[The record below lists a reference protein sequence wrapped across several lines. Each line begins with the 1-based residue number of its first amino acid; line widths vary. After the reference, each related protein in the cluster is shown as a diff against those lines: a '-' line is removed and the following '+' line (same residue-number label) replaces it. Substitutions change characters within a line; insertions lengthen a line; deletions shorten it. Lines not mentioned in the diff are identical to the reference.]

1 MIFFGYDLQFMYFTL
16 YCKFFINNFLKE
28 CKNMFRFKVLISI
41 LFLLYSLG
49 VVKAEGI
56 KGLYLGAGVGL
67 EGWAKGSE
75 IKDNGDVSNDSI
87 RDDYS
92 HYPSIDEARIPFSV
106 MIGYDVLSFMS
117 VEFDYTY
124 GMKNSYEDEQSDGDV
139 RKFEDSYNQFH
150 LSAVFKKTFEEKYTP
165 FAAIGLGY
173 LGMKSMYESTSTM
186 YDGISTTAT
195 KDEYS
200 YSGFS
205 LKFAFGYEQ
214 NLNSHNIIGVRYDI
228 NYAPSLNTTY
238 DTSFTDVDGSV
249 ETESFKENGIFK
261 SMISYVSVYYKYKF

>member
-1 MIFFGYDLQFMYFTL
+1 
-16 YCKFFINNFLKE
+16 
-28 CKNMFRFKVLISI
+28 MFRFKVLISI

-92 HYPSIDEARIPFSV
+92 YYPSIDEARIPFSV

-173 LGMKSMYESTSTM
+173 LGMKSMYERTTSM
-186 YDGISTTAT
+186 YDST
-195 KDEYS
+195 DEYS

-238 DTSFTDVDGSV
+238 DTSFTDVDGIV

>member
-1 MIFFGYDLQFMYFTL
+1 
-16 YCKFFINNFLKE
+16 
-28 CKNMFRFKVLISI
+28 MFRFKVLISI
-41 LFLLYSLG
+41 LFLLYSVG
-49 VVKAEGI
+49 FVKAAGV
-56 KGLYLGAGVGL
+56 KGLYLGVGVGL

-75 IKDNGDVSNDSI
+75 IKDNGDVGKDSI
-87 RDDYS
+87 RNDYS
-92 HYPSIDEARIPFSV
+92 YYPSIDEARIPFSV

-124 GMKNSYEDEQSDGDV
+124 GMKNSYEDEQSVGYV
-139 RKFEDSYNQFH
+139 QKFEDSYNQFH

-173 LGMKSMYESTSTM
+173 LGMKSMYEIK
-186 YDGISTTAT
+186 GITAT

-214 NLNSHNIIGVRYDI
+214 NLTAHNIIGARYDI

-249 ETESFKENGIFK
+249 ETQSFKENGIFK